1 MYKISVPIAL
11 ESISDGDMRGSLEKY
26 LDYFKKG
33 NIERVFVCCFRPFIP
48 INARHWRRKISLKTP
63 FAFLRRTVW
72 RSAYGSADSVT
83 ASD

>member
-33 NIERVFVCCFRPFIP
+33 NIERVFVCCLSP
-48 INARHWRRKISLKTP
+48 
-63 FAFLRRTVW
+63 V
-72 RSAYGSADSVT
+72 Y
-83 ASD
+83 SDKCEALAEKE